1 MLRRRLA
8 LLVQFPNC
16 ECQGSHGRHPA
27 SQVDVTVI
35 SVALGAL
42 GAESDESLFVGGQSR
57 SLDQINAVGNCGED
71 SI

>member
-16 ECQGSHGRHPA
+16 ECQVSDGRQPA
-27 SQVDVTVI
+27 SRVDISRI